1 MYVDLYLSRQSVMLS
16 EFKLVGITALQMAM
30 KIEEV
35 ELVALTR
42 LTVPNDGEIVMRT
55 EQKMLK
61 VFNFRLLPD
70 TLNYWL

>member
-42 LTVPNDGEIVMRT
+42 LAVPNDGEKVMKF
-55 EQKMLK
+55 EQKFLK
-61 VFNFRLLPD
+61 TLNFRLLPD
-70 TLNYWL
+70 TLNFWL